1 MSNENTIKDSDPVFD
16 PIKLEQMDVS
26 KDYPMEKED
35 FEKLYNNNCYCEMA
49 HCNKNG
55 FPIVTPMFYVIINDE
70 IYVSSISKFRAK
82 PQHFETD
89 PRVSVMIHNDGAQL
103 RHQKAILVTG
113 RVELI
118 TEQELMKKIHWAMI
132 DKYFTDLKTEEIRN
146 LAFKAIHTPHRVV
159 IRVKTNKRISWDFGK
174 MVQSYC
180 PGAWFGDAYNM
191 VKDL

>member
-1 MSNENTIKDSDPVFD
+1 MSNNTTIKENDPVFD
-16 PIKLEQMDVS
+16 PTRLEEMDVS

-35 FEKLYNNNCYCEMA
+35 FDKLWNHNCYCEMA

-55 FPIVTPMFYVIINDE
+55 FPIVTPMFYVIIDDE

-82 PQHFETD
+82 AQHFEAD

-118 TEQELMKKIHWAMI
+118 YDQELMTKIHWAMI
-132 DKYFTDLKTEEIRN
+132 DK
-146 LAFKAIHTPHRVV
+146 
-159 IRVKTNKRISWDFGK
+159 
-174 MVQSYC
+174 
-180 PGAWFGDAYNM
+180 
-191 VKDL
+191 